1 MLKRFE
7 LDIHRWKGTCIN
19 ATEGGARIKGA
30 VVSPLL
36 DVMEDILDKPFYPG
50 KVLNGLLKTPTTA
63 QRSCDLERADINIKD
78 GVEYLKD
85 SLKELDTVLKSMND
99 AMGLVAHGTVTDN
112 EIKTIMVYAE
122 GVKDKILKHDL
133 CYTSA
138 MHILQSWCMG
148 RENIFRI
155 TPFYYKGREAEIEKM
170 IRVFD
175 LFYGLRILYKSI
187 IDGVDESYG
196 WKRR

>member
-19 ATEGGARIKGA
+19 ATEGGALIKGA
-30 VVSPLL
+30 KTMTLEEVDKNILAQPFFPGQVL
-36 DVMEDILDKPFYPG
+36 D
-50 KVLNGLLKTPTTA
+50 GLLKIPTA
-63 QRSCDLERADINIKD
+63 PQRSCDLERADINIKD

-85 SLKELDTVLKSMND
+85 SLKELDTVLESMDD
-99 AMGLVAHGTVTDN
+99 AMALVAHGTATDN
-112 EIKTIMVYAE
+112 EIKIIMEYAE
-122 GVKDKILKHDL
+122 GVKNKILQHDL

-155 TPFYYKGREAEIEKM
+155 TPFYYQGKEAEIEKM

-175 LFYGLRILYKSI
+175 LFYGLRILYSSI
-187 IDGVDESYG
+187 VDGVNESYG
-196 WKRR
+196 WNK